1 MSVVIYQNTKNMKLG
16 FIKPTYPDEKR
27 VALLPEHIT
36 PEFENELI
44 IETGFGSNL
53 GIEDAVYAAKGCK
66 IDTRANI
73 FKTCDTVFCLKLIQP
88 EDYDSLREGQ
98 MIIGWTH
105 PTGSG
110 TEFYQKVACKKRL
123 RIIDLDNVYP
133 TAHFDDKHIPIPF
146 IKKNFIWKNSYYA
159 GVCSVMHALLSDGF
173 YPDSNTKVA
182 VLANGSVSQG
192 AYSFISK
199 FNVDIRMFYRKTM
212 TEFYD
217 TLGEY
222 DIIINGIEVDGS
234 VDHIIT
240 KEQLRQVKKGCL
252 IFDSAADAG
261 NAIEGTRYM
270 SIADPMYEENG
281 LYFYEV
287 NNAPSMLYRKTSFEI
302 SKSFSEWVYKKD
314 VKQFWQLFD

>member
-1 MSVVIYQNTKNMKLG
+1 MRLG
-16 FIKPTYPDEKR
+16 FIKPTYPGEKR

-36 PEFENELI
+36 PEFENELV
-44 IETGFGSNL
+44 IEPGYGFNM
-53 GIEDAVYAAKGCK
+53 GIEDSAYEAKGCK

-110 TEFYQKVACKKRL
+110 SAFYQNVACKKGL
-123 RIIDLDNVYP
+123 KIIDLDNIYP
-133 TAHFDDKHIPIPF
+133 TAHFKEKHVSIPF
-146 IKKNFIWKNSYYA
+146 IKKNFIWKNSFYA
-159 GVCSVMHALLSDGF
+159 GVCSVMHALLVGGF

-199 FNVDIRMFYRKTM
+199 FNVDLRLFYRKTM
-212 TEFYD
+212 SEFYESI
-217 TLGEY
+217 GEY
-222 DIIINGIEVDGS
+222 DIIINGVEVDNS
-234 VDHIIT
+234 VAHILT
-240 KEQLRQVKKGCL
+240 KEQLRLVKRGCL
-252 IFDSAADAG
+252 IIDSAADAG
-261 NAIEGTRYM
+261 NAIEGTKYTT
-270 SIADPMYEENG
+270 IADPMYEENG
-281 LYFYEV
+281 VYFYEV

-302 SKSFSEWVYKKD
+302 SKSFSKWVYKKD
-314 VKQFWQLFD
+314 VKCFWDLFELL